1 MVLQR
6 KRFALLKKT
15 FTWVFDLVAPER
27 CRVCGQATRIAGQEH
42 GPLCEHCLAMVH
54 YVADDWCLCG
64 RTRFASTFRGHRC
77 GQCLDKMPSYVQAMA
92 PCLYEEPVNILLRRL
107 KYGGDSTVLPALAC
121 IVRQASHWRP
131 EIPPDCIIPVPLHR
145 RRLKER
151 GFNQSLVL
159 ARLLF
164 PQYRSKIDLFAL
176 QRQKDTTPQ
185 AGLDRAARKRNLRH
199 GFVVP
204 DPKRVSQRRIYLVDD
219 VFTTGATMEECAQT
233 LVKAGAL
240 EVVAVSYA
248 RVPQYF

>member
-1 MVLQR
+1 MQG

-15 FTWVFDLVAPER
+15 FTWAFDLIAPER
-27 CRVCGQATRIAGQEH
+27 CRVCGQATGIAEQEY
-42 GPLCEHCLAMVH
+42 GPLCDHCLGMVQ

-64 RTRFASTFRGHRC
+64 RTRFVSTFRGHRC
-77 GQCLDKMPSYVQAMA
+77 QQCLDKMPSYVQAIA
-92 PCLYEEPVNILLRRL
+92 PCIYEEPVNILLRRL

-121 IVRQASHWRP
+121 IAEQSSRWIP
-131 EIPPDCIIPVPLHR
+131 DIPPDCIIPVPLHR
-145 RRLKER
+145 KRLKER
-151 GFNQSLVL
+151 GFNQSLLL

-164 PQYRSKIDLFAL
+164 PQYLPKIELFAL
-176 QRQKDTTPQ
+176 QRQKNTAPQ
-185 AGLDRAARKRNLRH
+185 AGLDRTARKRNLRH

-219 VFTTGATMEECAQT
+219 VLTTGTTMEECAQT

-248 RVPQYF
+248 RVVQHS